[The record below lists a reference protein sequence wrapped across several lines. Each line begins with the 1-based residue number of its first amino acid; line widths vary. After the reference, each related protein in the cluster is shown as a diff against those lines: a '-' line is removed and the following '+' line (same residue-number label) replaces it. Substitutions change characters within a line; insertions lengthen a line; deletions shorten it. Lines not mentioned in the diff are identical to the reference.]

1 MYRTKNH
8 RHIRTTLLLGLVLF
22 TTDKGYAD
30 EVIPERHDAHIT
42 QVMSREKS
50 RLMREQIPGR
60 EGQLEVYGALVSSP
74 CSLVPSSHQIP
85 KQGELLMIELIGCGE
100 GLISKNPP
108 LPINVTLT
116 ASEHYGQRTALY
128 QRSHWAIHSENP
140 QLKIVSDNAL
150 KDKSNLRLEIS
161 YD

>member
-22 TTDKGYAD
+22 TADKGYAD
-30 EVIPERHDAHIT
+30 EVIPERHDAHIA

-50 RLMREQIPGR
+50 RLMQEQIPGR

-74 CSLVPSSHQIP
+74 CSLVPSANQIP
-85 KQGELLMIELIGCGE
+85 KQEKLLMIDLVGCGE
-100 GLISKNPP
+100 GLVSKNPP
-108 LPINVTLT
+108 LPINVILT

-128 QRSHWAIHSENP
+128 QRSHWVIGSENP
-140 QLKIVSDNAL
+140 QLKITPDNTL